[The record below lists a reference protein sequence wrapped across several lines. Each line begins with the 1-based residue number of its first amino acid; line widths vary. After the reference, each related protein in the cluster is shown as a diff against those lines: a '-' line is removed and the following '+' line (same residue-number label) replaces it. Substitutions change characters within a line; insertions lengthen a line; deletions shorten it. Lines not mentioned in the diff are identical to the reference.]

1 MNKPSAR
8 VARATAVCLA
18 VFAVVATAQNYPTKV
33 VRYVVPFTG
42 GSGADTLAR
51 IVTAGMAPALGQS
64 VIVDNRGG
72 AAGNIG
78 TEFVARAA
86 PDGYTLLQ
94 ASTPQAANMSLYKN
108 LQYDLARDFI
118 AISLLVQAPN
128 LLVVHPSLPVKSVRE
143 LVALAKARPGA
154 INYSSAG
161 SGSSIN
167 LSFEIFKGMAG
178 INIVHVPYRGGGDA
192 VTAVVAGETSV
203 SLLPLATALPQAR
216 QGRLRALAV
225 SSAKR
230 VASAPNYPTIA
241 EAGVTGYEF
250 SNWYGL
256 LAPAKTPKDIINTLN
271 AAVVSA
277 LRNPDAVR
285 RFEDLGYVVVGDSPE
300 SYGAYVKS
308 EVERLG
314 KLIRAFKL
322 GVDG

>member
-1 MNKPSAR
+1 M
-8 VARATAVCLA
+8 ATAFVLA
-18 VFAVVATAQNYPTKV
+18 ATSAVSVAQNYPAKV

-51 IVTAGMAPALGQS
+51 IVTAGMAPALGQP

-78 TEFVARAA
+78 TEFAARAA

-108 LQYDLARDFI
+108 LQYDLARDFV

-167 LSFEIFKGMAG
+167 LSFEIFKGLAG

-203 SLLPLATALPQAR
+203 SMLPLATALPQAR

-225 SSAKR
+225 SSARR
-230 VASAPNYPTIA
+230 VASAPGYPTIA
-241 EAGVTGYEF
+241 EAGVAGFEF
-250 SNWYGL
+250 NNWYGL
-256 LAPAKTPKDIINTLN
+256 LAPAKTPKDIITTLN
-271 AAVVSA
+271 AAAVTA

-314 KLIRAFKL
+314 KLIRAYKL
-322 GVDG
+322 AVDG